1 MPSSEQASPLHCIRR
16 KGRMREERQRRSERV
31 CLLQQGGTLQQR
43 RTLVI

>member
-16 KGRMREERQRRSERV
+16 KGRMHEERQRSERV